1 MTAKPAVEELALIE
15 TAEPPPTRRGGA
27 EGDFGGGGGEGFG
40 RAPARSPQLYVTGI
54 WIALASI
61 LMFFLA
67 LTSSFIVRKGM
78 GQDWQA
84 FALPR
89 LLWATTALLLAS
101 SVTLERARRALV
113 AGPEASGRLVYARW
127 WTLTTMLGVFFL
139 CGQLVAWSQ
148 LWAAGVFLAT
158 NPSSSFFYLLT
169 GTHGLHLL
177 GGLIA
182 LAYVGARSHRPEPW
196 PAERAAVTATSIYW
210 HFLGVLWVFL
220 FLLLRLG

>member
-1 MTAKPAVEELALIE
+1 MTAKPAVEELELIE
-15 TAEPPPTRRGGA
+15 TAEPPPPIRRG
-27 EGDFGGGGGEGFG
+27 DLTWGGGEGFG
-40 RAPARSPQLYVTGI
+40 RTPGRSPETYVTGI

-78 GQDWQA
+78 GQDWQP
-84 FALPR
+84 FELPR
-89 LLWATTALLLAS
+89 TLWATTALLLAS

-113 AGPEASGRLVYARW
+113 AGGRATYRRW

-139 CGQLVAWSQ
+139 SGQLVAWSQ

-182 LAYVGARSHRPEPW
+182 LSYVGARSRRPEPW
-196 PAERAAVTATSIYW
+196 PAERPAVTATAIYW
-210 HFLGVLWVFL
+210 HFLGVLWVLL
-220 FLLLRLG
+220 FLLLKLG

>member
-1 MTAKPAVEELALIE
+1 MTAKPAVEELELIE
-15 TAEPPPTRRGGA
+15 TAEPPPTHRGGA
-27 EGDFGGGGGEGFG
+27 EGDFGWGGGEGFG
-40 RAPARSPQLYVTGI
+40 RAPAHSPQLYVTGI

-78 GQDWQA
+78 GQDWQP
-84 FALPR
+84 FELPR
-89 LLWATTALLLAS
+89 VLWATTTLLLLS
-101 SVTLERARRALV
+101 SIALERARRALV
-113 AGPEASGRLVYARW
+113 ADARTVYARW

-139 CGQLVAWSQ
+139 CGQLVAWAQ
-148 LWAAGVFLAT
+148 LWAAGVFLAS

-182 LAYVGARSHRPEPW
+182 LSYVGARSRRPELW
-196 PAERAAVTATSIYW
+196 LAEHPTVTATSIYW
-210 HFLGVLWVFL
+210 HFLGLLWIFL
-220 FLLLRLG
+220 FLLLQLG